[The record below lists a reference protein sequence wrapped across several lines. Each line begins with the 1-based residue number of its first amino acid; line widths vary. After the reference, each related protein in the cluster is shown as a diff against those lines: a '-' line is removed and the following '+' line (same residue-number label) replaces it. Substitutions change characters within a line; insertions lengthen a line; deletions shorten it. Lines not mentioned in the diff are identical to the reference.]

1 MTYFTPKQIR
11 FYERMAARIDYH
23 KHEREREKERQL
35 SLGENNKELST
46 TRDSTIDYNVIHFK

>member
-1 MTYFTPKQIR
+1 MYLIMGEEYVKFQ
-11 FYERMAARIDYH
+11 DYLR
-23 KHEREREKERQL
+23 KEREKERQL